1 MISDRTGIPLST
13 VQKIFAGA
21 TTSPRRETVLALEAL
36 LDPHSRIKY
45 EEVNKTTGSFRDP
58 ASAYGGSAGRMN
70 DKRTVESSHIM
81 TGSAIGPYTLED
93 YLLLPDDRRVEL
105 IDGVFYDMASP
116 TTIHQSIAGFLYT
129 KFLDYVMKNKGPC
142 YPFIAPVD
150 VQLDCDD
157 KTVIQPDVLIV
168 CDRSKY
174 RNGRVFGAPDLVV
187 EVLSPSSKKKDMQIK
202 LSKYYDAGVR
212 EYWIVDPEKKILVQY
227 DMEHM
232 ELPSVYNAE
241 STIPVLIWNGEYSIN
256 LKEMFDT
263 IGFLWEME

>member
-1 MISDRTGIPLST
+1 
-13 VQKIFAGA
+13 
-21 TTSPRRETVLALEAL
+21 
-36 LDPHSRIKY
+36 
-45 EEVNKTTGSFRDP
+45 
-58 ASAYGGSAGRMN
+58 
-70 DKRTVESSHIM
+70 
-81 TGSAIGPYTLED
+81 
-93 YLLLPDDRRVEL
+93 
-105 IDGVFYDMASP
+105 
-116 TTIHQSIAGFLYT
+116 
-129 KFLDYVMKNKGPC
+129 MKNKGPC

-241 STIPVLIWNGEYSIN
+241 STIPVLIWNGEYSID